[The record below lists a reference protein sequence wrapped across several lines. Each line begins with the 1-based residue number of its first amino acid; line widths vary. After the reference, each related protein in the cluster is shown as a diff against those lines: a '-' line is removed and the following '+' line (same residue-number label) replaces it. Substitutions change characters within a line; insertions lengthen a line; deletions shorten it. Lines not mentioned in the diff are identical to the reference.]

1 MKKIYII
8 LLLVVTFTVSA
19 QESTN
24 SYGLV
29 NTEISDFK
37 LYPNPVYNGLVH
49 ITTKNNEEKDI
60 TIYNVFGE
68 IVLQERIKVKSLN
81 ISRLVP
87 GVYVVRVTEN
97 QKSINR
103 KLVVK

>member
-1 MKKIYII
+1 MKKIYAI

-19 QESTN
+19 QESTKP
-24 SYGLV
+24 SSPTT
-29 NTEISDFK
+29 TEISEFK

-49 ITTKNNEEKDI
+49 ITTKNNKEKQI
-60 TIYNVFGE
+60 TIFNVFGE
-68 IVLQERIKVKSLN
+68 IVLLERIKDKSLD

-97 QKSINR
+97 KKSITR